1 MLTLTKSRA
10 GWTIEKREAGILWW
24 SVTYQ
29 AEAEARETLR
39 WMEEEEKQ

>member
-10 GWTIEKREAGILWW
+10 GYTIEKRVNGELWW

-29 AEAEARETLR
+29 TEAEAREALR
-39 WMEEEEKQ
+39 WMEEEG